1 MMTNI
6 YDQSEFFD
14 GYKQKRN
21 DTLSYNE
28 VVEMPEMK
36 RLMPNLEGK
45 TVLDIGCGMGHLIKH
60 MLKLH
65 PKHITGIDQSW
76 NMISESRKQFN
87 SNNVSLH
94 HESFMMFET
103 NHAYDVIVSSLVFHY
118 IEDFKQCARKLSQLV
133 NSGGTLLFTMEH
145 PIQTATK
152 DPEVAQEDDK
162 GVFLRMEHY
171 FDESIRSSNWLGT
184 DVYKYHHTIETIFN
198 HLIENNFEI
207 QCVKDLGQTE
217 EVFKMYDKARINK
230 LKQFP
235 PFLLV
240 KAKKK

>member
-1 MMTNI
+1 MTNI
-6 YDQSEFFD
+6 YDQDDFFE

-21 DTLSYNE
+21 HALSYNE

-36 RLMPNLEGK
+36 RLMPDLNGK
-45 TVLDIGCGMGHLIKH
+45 TVLDIGCGMGHLIAY

-65 PKHITGIDQSW
+65 SKHITGIDESL
-76 NMISESRKQFN
+76 NMINASREKFN
-87 SNNVSLH
+87 TNNVTLY
-94 HESFMMFET
+94 HESFMDFET
-103 NHAYDVIVSSLVFHY
+103 NETYDVTVSSLVFHY
-118 IEDFKQCARKLSQLV
+118 IEDFKRCAKKLNQLL

-145 PIQTATK
+145 
-152 DPEVAQEDDK
+152 
-162 GVFLRMEHY
+162 Y
-171 FDESIRSSNWLGT
+171 FDESSRSANWLGA

-198 HLIENNFEI
+198 NLIENDFEI
-207 QCVKDLGQTE
+207 QCVKDLGQSE
-217 EVFKMYDKARINK
+217 EVFKMYDQARINK